1 MDYMSSYNSYSITL
15 KLDSQTFRVKLGLV
29 TIFIACLQ
37 THCINCFAEVLMQD
51 PKLIFPLQSG
61 LIWFKKAFSAFS
73 LITKDQFPLRK
84 MSNGSDRIGTKQN
97 PRMRH
102 Q

>member
-1 MDYMSSYNSYSITL
+1 
-15 KLDSQTFRVKLGLV
+15 
-29 TIFIACLQ
+29 
-37 THCINCFAEVLMQD
+37 MQD